1 MEKRNLLI
9 DAMVDK
15 LQALRFKD
23 FTVNGLQVEGTQ
35 NVSRVMTGVTA
46 SQALIDEAV
55 AWGADMLLVHHGY
68 FWKNEPVE
76 ITGMKQRRIAALLK
90 HDINLVAWHLPLD
103 AHPELGNNAL
113 LGKRMGWKVDNAL
126 DAPLGQGLLYIG
138 DADEAMNHQ
147 AFAAHIA
154 TRLDRQPLAI
164 QGHDRPLKRIAW
176 CTGAAQDM
184 IEEAFRGGADAFIS
198 GEISERTPHIA
209 HELGISYFSAGHH
222 ATERDGIHAL
232 GDWLAEHFD
241 IEHRFVDIPNPV

>member
-9 DAMVDK
+9 DAMAEK
-15 LQALRFKD
+15 LHASRFKD
-23 FTVNGLQVEGTQ
+23 FTVNGLQVEGAQ

-46 SQALIDEAV
+46 SQALIEEAV

-76 ITGMKQRRIAALLK
+76 ITGMKQRRIATLLK

-103 AHPELGNNAL
+103 AHTELGNNAL
-113 LGKRMGWKVDNAL
+113 LGKRMGWKVDKAL

-147 AFAAHIA
+147 AFAEHIA
-154 TRLDRQPLAI
+154 SRLERQPLAI

-184 IEEAFRGGADAFIS
+184 LEEAYKGGADAFVS